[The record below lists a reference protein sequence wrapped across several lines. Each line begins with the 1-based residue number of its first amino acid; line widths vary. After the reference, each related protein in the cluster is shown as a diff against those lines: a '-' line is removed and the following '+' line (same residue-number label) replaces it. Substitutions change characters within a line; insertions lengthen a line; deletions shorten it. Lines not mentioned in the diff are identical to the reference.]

1 MFVQHRLTIRYC
13 RFAIILG
20 VGKVNLEFVTVSQI
34 MFIFIVGE
42 KSLQLWMFYAL
53 QAEGETLLLPPLFQ
67 RFQASFQKC
76 ILIRD
81 VTFSKNNFQASGLDS
96 LNGSLLFFGDRAME
110 SYTHVLSPASEEQ
123 SVRFYKVLYT
133 YSSILQLCQL
143 GIWVSFCRAGILAVL
158 CPFFKSRVSV

>member
-1 MFVQHRLTIRYC
+1 MSAMFVQHRLTIRYC

-143 GIWVSFCRAGILAVL
+143 GIWVSFCRAGILAVCSL
-158 CPFFKSRVSV
+158 FF

>member
-1 MFVQHRLTIRYC
+1 MFEMFVQHRLTIRYC
-13 RFAIILG
+13 RFAIILS

-81 VTFSKNNFQASGLDS
+81 VTFSKYNFQASGLDS
-96 LNGSLLFFGDRAME
+96 LNGSLFFLVIELWKA
-110 SYTHVLSPASEEQ
+110 TL
-123 SVRFYKVLYT
+123 T
-133 YSSILQLCQL
+133 YSALLL
-143 GIWVSFCRAGILAVL
+143 MNKVYVSTRSFTLTPAYFNLVNMFNLA
-158 CPFFKSRVSV
+158 